1 MKSMKW
7 VGLGLLIGCG
17 TQSGP
22 TQQER
27 AEAAECGIELVV
39 EEDYDLG
46 EFEPKE
52 YTSYEAPEELEPA
65 DVEVCEQLAE
75 VQAQKARTNAIENAT
90 SALLQSNSQLQ
101 AKNSPRW
108 EVYEHTCQGS
118 GDYEVITT
126 VSTDQLRYLVS
137 AIIYSKYSNG
147 DVTVDNELRL
157 PFYVSAGGEVLYEC
171 DCRDDIECRLSLA
184 FLD

>member
-1 MKSMKW
+1 MKW
-7 VGLGLLIGCG
+7 VGLGLLVGCG
-17 TQSGP
+17 TQDVY
-22 TQQER
+22 TEQEISQ
-27 AEAAECGIELVV
+27 AAECGIELVV

-46 EFEPKE
+46 EFEPEE

-65 DVEVCEQLAE
+65 DVEMCEQLAE

-118 GDYEVITT
+118 EAYELITS
-126 VSTDQLRYLVS
+126 VPIDQLRYLVS
-137 AIIYSKYSNG
+137 ATIYLKDSDG
-147 DVTVDNELRL
+147 DVRVEDEGSYTLASA
-157 PFYVSAGGEVLYEC
+157 SAGGEKDYEC
-171 DCRDDIECRLSLA
+171 DCRAYSECRLSLA